1 MTNIQELEGMLVKA
15 HKSGNKKHAKVLHDE
30 IMRIEGSDAYAN
42 EVYLKGVKFDE
53 AAAQTSGQ
61 PSQMQLNEGDGN
73 FQGSFGGSM
82 LQGAEDV
89 ALGGTQMLYN
99 ASPKFMQEGRDK
111 VNNYL
116 SDATGGAVRKMPE
129 TGGFDQYVRD
139 DEKMFQDARA
149 RAGRSGIDAG
159 RIFGNIATTLPL
171 VSAKALQ
178 LGVKGVN
185 LAGNMLRGGAQGGI
199 VAGSQPV
206 LEGDFG
212 EGKLDQLKT
221 GGIFGVG
228 GGAAAP
234 LISRIISPKSSPDAQ
249 LLLKEGVRPTAGQ
262 LLGGFLGRT
271 EDKMMSIPIIGDAI
285 RHGRIKAQEEFNRA
299 GYKRALKGMDVNV
312 DDIPLGKAGV
322 GQIKKILS
330 DEYDDLLKKMTFKT
344 DTKFFD
350 EMDGIRAKVNKLGGR
365 EKDAFNDL
373 MADLYKRGKSNTLAG
388 EDYKLIEA
396 KLFDEAKSFTGSKD
410 PFHRKLGGF
419 LEDTI
424 GALKGSMR
432 RHNPDQSVRFDQVN
446 KNYANYVRLSGAT
459 KSTASQADGFTPSQ
473 LAMGV
478 KGADKSGR
486 KDAFATNRAL
496 MSDLSDAGV
505 NTLNSKIPDSGTVG
519 RLLVSGGALAG
530 GTQMAATAPYI
541 PYLATG
547 AAVGS
552 APYVLGGRQLMA
564 ALLAKRPKGAKR
576 FAHEIS
582 KTAPVIGAAS
592 GVALNQ

>member
-42 EVYLKGVKFDE
+42 EAYLKGVKFDE
-53 AAAQTSGQ
+53 AIAQTSGQ

-82 LQGAEDV
+82 LQGVEDL

-116 SDATGGAVRKMPE
+116 SDATGGVVRKMPE

-178 LGVKGVN
+178 LGAKGVN

-221 GGIFGVG
+221 GAMFGAG

-249 LLLKEGVRPTAGQ
+249 LLLKEGVKPTAGQ
-262 LLGGFLGRT
+262 LLGGFLGRA
-271 EDKMMSIPIIGDAI
+271 EDKMMSVPIVGDAI

-299 GYKRALKGMDVNV
+299 GYKRALKGMDVDV
-312 DDIPLGKAGV
+312 DDIPLGKAGI
-322 GQIKKILS
+322 GQIRKIL
-330 DEYDDLLKKMTFKT
+330 DTEYDDLLGKMTFKT

-350 EMDGIRAKVNKLGGR
+350 EMDAIRRESAKLGGR
-365 EKDAFNDL
+365 EDKSFNSLLDE
-373 MADLYKRGKSNTLAG
+373 LYTRGKSNTLSG
-388 EDYKLIEA
+388 KDYKKIEA
-396 KLFDEAKSFTGSKD
+396 KLYDKAKSFKGSTDPYQKD
-410 PFHRKLGGF
+410 LGKI

-424 GALKGSMR
+424 ETFKGSMS
-432 RHNPDQSVRFDQVN
+432 RHNPDQAVRYDQVN
-446 KNYANYVRLSGAT
+446 KNFANYVRLSGAT
-459 KSTASQADGFTPSQ
+459 KSTASQAEGFAPSQ

-478 KGADKSGR
+478 KGADKSVR
-486 KDAFATNRAL
+486 KQDFATNKAL

-519 RLLVSGGALAG
+519 RLLMGGGALAG
-530 GTQMAATAPYI
+530 GSQLAATAPYI
-541 PYLATG
+541 PYLAG
-547 AAVGS
+547 AAGIGS
-552 APYVLGGRQLMA
+552 APYVLGGRQLAA
-564 ALLAKRPKGAKR
+564 ALLAKRPKGAKE
-576 FAHEIS
+576 FAREIS
-582 KTAPVIGAAS
+582 KTVPVIGASS
-592 GVALNQ
+592 GIALN

>member
-1 MTNIQELEGMLVKA
+1 MEWESAEAVAKDQNGNKVAFINGEWHSITSHAKNAAGNSLVMRSEPKP
-15 HKSGNKKHAKVLHDE
+15 SGND
-30 IMRIEGSDAYAN
+30 
-42 EVYLKGVKFDE
+42 
-53 AAAQTSGQ
+53 
-61 PSQMQLNEGDGN
+61 N
-73 FQGSFGGSM
+73 FQGSF
-82 LQGAEDV
+82 
-89 ALGGTQMLYN
+89 LGGVVQGGRDVIDAGAQMLSH
-99 ASPKFMQEGRDK
+99 A
-111 VNNYL
+111 
-116 SDATGGAVRKMPE
+116 MPE
-129 TGGFDQYVRD
+129 GVTNQMNQWNNQLADSTGLVGRIPEGGI
-139 DEKMFQDARA
+139 DEKIKQDEAAYQLARA
-149 RAGRSGIDAG
+149 RKGRTGIDAG
-159 RIFGNIATTLPL
+159 RIVGNVGATLPF

-178 LGVKGVN
+178 LGAKGVG
-185 LAGNMLRGGAQGGI
+185 LAGNLIRGGGQGIITG
-199 VAGSQPV
+199 AAQPV

-221 GGIFGVG
+221 GAMFGAG

-234 LISRIISPKSSPDAQ
+234 LISRVIKPKSNPDAQ
-249 LLLKEGVRPTAGQ
+249 LLLKEGVKPTAGQ

-299 GYKRALKGMDVNV
+299 AYKRALQGMDVNV

-330 DEYDDLLKKMTFKT
+330 DEYDDLLGKMTFKT

-350 EMDGIRAKVNKLGGR
+350 EMDAIRKESAKLGGR
-365 EKDAFNDL
+365 EDKSFNSLLDE
-373 MADLYKRGKSNTLAG
+373 LYTRGKSNTLSG
-388 EDYKLIEA
+388 KDYKKIEA
-396 KLFDEAKSFTGSKD
+396 KLYDKAKSFKGSTDPYQKD
-410 PFHRKLGGF
+410 LGKI

-424 GALKGSMR
+424 GTFKESMR

-459 KSTASQADGFTPSQ
+459 KSTASQADGFTPSH

-486 KDAFATNRAL
+486 KDDFATNTAL
-496 MSDLSDAGV
+496 MSDLSDAAV

-519 RLLVSGGALAG
+519 RLLASGGVLAG

-541 PYLATG
+541 PYLAG
-547 AAVGS
+547 AAGIGS